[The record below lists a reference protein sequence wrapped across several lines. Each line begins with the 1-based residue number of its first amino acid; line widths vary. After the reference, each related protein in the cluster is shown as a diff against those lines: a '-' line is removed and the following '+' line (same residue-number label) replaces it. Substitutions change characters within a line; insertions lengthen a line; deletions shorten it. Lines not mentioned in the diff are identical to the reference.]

1 LDASIAR
8 PDTGR
13 DIMPA
18 VRVTRGLTFSQL
30 TAGLLFGALALCA
43 CLMPAHSDTY
53 WHLRAGREIW
63 RTLHVSLVDHYSYTA
78 DGQYWPNHE
87 WLWQAL
93 SYGLYRV
100 GGMRLLAV
108 GSAAFLVGALAI
120 LYRLMVGPAGL
131 RLVIMLLA
139 LPLSS
144 SIWVLRPQVVTIFM
158 LALMLWCLV
167 NDRYALLPVQFVVW
181 ANAHGAVAMGGLV
194 LAAVALVAIARGR
207 RGDARDRKR
216 AVRLAIVTPLCGL
229 ATALT
234 PLGFGLWRY
243 IGTSMALSRQNGVLE
258 WQPTRPEDW
267 FAITFWVLA
276 AAFVALLIWRRRRLV
291 GATWPDA
298 VLFAAPLVIL
308 PLAFQ
313 AVRNTAL
320 FLMVAIPATSRLL
333 GADFRFGRARPPV
346 ASVDHPRLHLALLVG
361 LSLCEAIGV
370 VWAWSIPA
378 ANLGWQPLGAGVIA
392 ALRGCPD
399 PIYNRYYDGG
409 YLIWFVPEKRV
420 FIDNR
425 QDPYPSSFVRAADAV
440 DSGGAPYRPLFDRWR
455 IRCAFLPAE
464 SKTID
469 KLTADRWQTR
479 FRDDRWAVLTAP
491 GSG

>member
-1 LDASIAR
+1 MAI
-8 PDTGR
+8 
-13 DIMPA
+13 
-18 VRVTRGLTFSQL
+18 
-30 TAGLLFGALALCA
+30 GLLFVTITALGL
-43 CLMPAHSDTY
+43 LTPAQSDTY
-53 WHLRAGREIW
+53 WNLRAGQEIW
-63 RTLHVSLVDHYSYTA
+63 RTLHVSLVDHYSYTV

-100 GGMRLLAV
+100 GGMPLLTV
-108 GSAAFLVGALAI
+108 GGAAFLLGALAI
-120 LYRLMVGPAGL
+120 LYRLMIGPAGL
-131 RLVIMLLA
+131 RLVIMFLA

-144 SIWVLRPQVVTIFM
+144 GVWALRPQLVTIFM

-181 ANAHGAVAMGGLV
+181 ANAHGAVAVGGLV
-194 LAAVALVAIARGR
+194 LAMVALVAIARGWG
-207 RGDARDRKR
+207 GDARDRNR
-216 AVRLAIVTPLCGL
+216 AARLAIVTPLCGL

-234 PLGFGLWRY
+234 PLGFGLWRF
-243 IGTSMALSRQNGVLE
+243 IGTSMALSRHNGVLE
-258 WQPTRPEDW
+258 WAPTRPDDW
-267 FAITFWVLA
+267 FGITFWVLA

-291 GATWPDA
+291 GTTWTDA

-313 AVRNTAL
+313 AIRNTAL
-320 FLMVAIPATSRLL
+320 FLMMAIPATSRLL
-333 GADFRFGRARPPV
+333 GADFRVGRAR
-346 ASVDHPRLHLALLVG
+346 ATSVDRPRLQLALLVG
-361 LSLCEAIGV
+361 LSLFEAIGV
-370 VWAWSIPA
+370 VWAWSIPFA
-378 ANLGWQPLGAGVIA
+378 KLGWHPLGAGVIA
-392 ALRGCPD
+392 AVRGCPD

-420 FIDNR
+420 FVDNR
-425 QDPYPSSFVRAADAV
+425 QDPYSLSFVRAADAV
-440 DSGGAPYRPLFDRWR
+440 DRGAPYRPLFDRWG
-455 IRCAFLPAE
+455 IRCAFLPAD

-469 KLTADRWQTR
+469 KLTLDRWQTR